1 MGIEII
7 VGTPFSVN
15 TIIFSVQGTLEAL
28 VIFLGISKRESV
40 ILYTI
45 VHIFSSLLYVSV
57 HYPITSS
64 ILAFQLPLA

>member
-45 VHIFSSLLYVSV
+45 AHIFSSLLYVSV